1 MIFGEKLTGKHFIT
15 ERRWK
20 TPQVEKL
27 RYEKFTLYIDG
38 IHKAI
43 NRIKLDVAPHLGVK
57 GVHVFWVYKLLEYP
71 DGLTAAEIA
80 AVSMIDKSLV
90 SREIAAL
97 KSDGYI
103 AAEGQDG
110 KKRSYNARFT
120 LTEKGRDLAHRIVS
134 EVVRVQSAADD
145 GVFEEE
151 LLSFYNTLE
160 KIHRNITSFAASGKS
175 AGDVTS

>member
-1 MIFGEKLTGKHFIT
+1 M
-15 ERRWK
+15 
-20 TPQVEKL
+20 EKL

-97 KSDGYI
+97 TKDGYI
-103 AAEGQDG
+103 RSQGGTG
-110 KKRSYNARFT
+110 KNRYNDRFT
-120 LTEKGRDLAHRIVS
+120 LTERGMALASTITELVTD
-134 EVVRVQSAADD
+134 VQSRANAGIGD
-145 GVFEEE
+145 EE
-151 LLSFYNTLE
+151 LDVFYSVLE
-160 KIHRNITSFAASGKS
+160 RLMTNFERIAESRDGTAAQAPENGK
-175 AGDVTS
+175 TN